1 MKGERALPAPSLL
14 IQSQRNHPNE
24 IEFRRCIYG
33 VDTTRHLIFY
43 FGKVL
48 ELGTGDSPLPAARGG
63 KRGGVGG
70 RLPHSSPPP
79 FLQQGGFQGRKKNH
93 PDRVQQSFFSYGM
106 LRFSPPL
113 FISSPNRMRSPLDP
127 FPSLLISVRPP
138 DY

>member
-1 MKGERALPAPSLL
+1 MKGERALPVPSLL

-43 FGKVL
+43 FGEVL

-63 KRGGVGG
+63 KRGGVEGQAASF
-70 RLPHSSPPP
+70 LASSFPPTGWFP
-79 FLQQGGFQGRKKNH
+79 GKEEKPSRQSTAELFL
-93 PDRVQQSFFSYGM
+93 
-106 LRFSPPL
+106 LRDTSVSPPL

-127 FPSLLISVRPP
+127 FPSLLISVGPP